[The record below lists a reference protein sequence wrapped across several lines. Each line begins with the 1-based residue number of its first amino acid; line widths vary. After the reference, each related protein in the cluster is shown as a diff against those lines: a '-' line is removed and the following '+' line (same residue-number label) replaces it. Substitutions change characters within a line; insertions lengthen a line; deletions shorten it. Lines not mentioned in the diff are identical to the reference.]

1 MFKTFKSL
9 KEYANSKWIGYCH
22 FVTQKNKGEAWDDLI
37 EVQKDWKYIDKK
49 SLLIH
54 LLNENQKEMQ

>member
-22 FVTQKNKGEAWDDLI
+22 YITQRNKWEVDNDLL